1 MTVGNNRVSRL
12 FESDDNKIAVV
23 TAVVAAAQLFQQEDT
38 RQAKRL
44 LAGAVRDC
52 LQWVLDR
59 EPTRDEVLQ
68 VLRKEM

>member
-1 MTVGNNRVSRL
+1 MTPGNNRISRL
-12 FESDDNKIAVV
+12 LESDDNKIAVV

-44 LAGAVRDC
+44 LAEAVRDC
-52 LQWVLDR
+52 LGWVLDR
-59 EPTRDEVLQ
+59 EPARDEVLR